1 MTPFLTRRKLLTE
14 RQEALLEEIRA
25 ALEALRAALK
35 RFGVDVAPA
44 DARILDD
51 AIANLDELFLLVVAG
66 EYNSGKSSFINALL
80 GAPVVA
86 EGVTPTTDRITLLR
100 YGDTPG
106 ESVSGAFLVEHRFPA
121 DVLHRMAIVDTPGTN
136 AIIRRHEE
144 LTRDFIP
151 RADLVL
157 FVTSASQPFSA
168 SERAFLELIRDW
180 GKKVV
185 LIVNKADLLDDA
197 GLAEVVAFVGRH
209 AEDLFGMRP
218 DIFAVS
224 SRLARQ
230 ARDSDDQALW
240 DASRFPAIEQYISDT
255 LDEERRVRLKLL
267 SPLGV
272 ARRLAERYLVAADDR
287 LAALRDD
294 VAAIENIERQLEQF
308 RSDLADDFQRHRA
321 DVANVLN
328 EFELRGMQFFDETI
342 RVSNLFNLA
351 RHQQEISDTFARDI
365 VADVPQQIE
374 ARLQALI
381 DWMVEKNL
389 RMWQGVMDYLRRE
402 RAVQQRSG
410 LIGEI
415 GGTFEYNRNALIESV
430 AREAEKVVATYDR
443 ELEAQALTEEVRS
456 AIAGS
461 TLVGAGAIGIG
472 TLLVLLL
479 HGALLDVTGV
489 LVAGALAIGGLYIIP
504 NKRRQI
510 KRQFHQ
516 RVADL
521 RETLAETMER
531 QFNAELDRMI
541 TRIRDAID
549 PYTRFVYTQHE
560 HLLATQRELSD
571 AEAEIGRLQ
580 AEVER
585 S

>member
-1 MTPFLTRRKLLTE
+1 MTSFITRRKLLTE
-14 RQEALLEEIRA
+14 RQEALLEAIRA

-35 RFGVDVAPA
+35 RFGVDVAPN
-44 DARILDD
+44 DARILNDV
-51 AIANLDELFLLVVAG
+51 ITNLDELFLLVVAG

-86 EGVTPTTDRITLLR
+86 EGVTPTTDRITVLR
-100 YGDTPG
+100 YGDVPSET
-106 ESVSGAFLVEHRFPA
+106 VRGALLVEHRFPA
-121 DVLHRMAIVDTPGTN
+121 DVVRHMAIVDTPGTN
-136 AIIRRHEE
+136 AIIKRHEE

-185 LIVNKADLLDDA
+185 IVVNKADLLDEA
-197 GLAEVVAFVGRH
+197 GLAEVVTFVGTH
-209 AEDLFGMRP
+209 AEDLFGVRP
-218 DIFAVS
+218 EIFAIS

-230 ARDSDDQALW
+230 ARDSNDQALW
-240 DASRFPAIEQYISDT
+240 DASRFPAIEQYISNT
-255 LDEERRVRLKLL
+255 LDEEQRVRLKLL

-272 ARRLAERYLVAADDR
+272 AHRLAERYLVAIEDR
-287 LAALRDD
+287 LMSLRDD
-294 VAAIENIERQLEQF
+294 VAAIENIERQLAQF
-308 RSDLADDFQRHRA
+308 RSDLTDDFQRHQA
-321 DVANVLN
+321 DIANILN
-328 EFELRGMQFFDETI
+328 EFELRGMQFFDDTI
-342 RVSNLFNLA
+342 SISNLFNLA
-351 RHQQEISDTFARDI
+351 RRQQEISDAFAHEI

-374 ARLQALI
+374 ARLQGLI

-389 RMWQGVMDYLRRE
+389 RMWQGVIDYLRRE

-430 AREAEKVVATYDR
+430 AREAEKVVASYDR
-443 ELEAQALTEEVRS
+443 EAEAQALTEEVRA
-456 AIAGS
+456 AIASS
-461 TLVGAGAIGIG
+461 TLVGAGAVGIG
-472 TLLVLLL
+472 ALLVLLL
-479 HGALLDVTGV
+479 HGALFDVTGV
-489 LVAGALAIGGLYIIP
+489 LVAGLLAIGGLYIIP

-521 RETLAETMER
+521 RETLAATMER

-549 PYTRFVYTQHE
+549 PYTRFVYTQHD
-560 HLLATQRELSD
+560 HLLTIQRELSD
-571 AEAEIGRLQ
+571 AEAEISRLQ

>member
-1 MTPFLTRRKLLTE
+1 MTPFMTRRKLLTE
-14 RQEALLEEIRA
+14 RQEALLEAIRA

-35 RFGVDVAPA
+35 RFGVDVAPD
-44 DARILDD
+44 DARILNDV
-51 AIANLDELFLLVVAG
+51 ITNLDELFLLVVAG

-80 GAPVVA
+80 GASVVA
-86 EGVTPTTDRITLLR
+86 EGVTPTTDRITVLR

-106 ESVSGAFLVEHRFPA
+106 ENVSGALLVEHRFPA
-121 DVLHRMAIVDTPGTN
+121 DVLRHMAIVDTPGTN
-136 AIIRRHEE
+136 AIIKRHEE

-185 LIVNKADLLDDA
+185 IVVNKADLLDDA
-197 GLAEVVAFVGRH
+197 GLTEVVAFVGRH
-209 AEDLFGMRP
+209 AEDLFGVRP
-218 DIFAVS
+218 EIFAIS

-230 ARDSDDQALW
+230 ARDSNDQALW

-255 LDEERRVRLKLL
+255 LDEEQRVRLKLL

-272 ARRLAERYLVAADDR
+272 ARRLAERYLAAIEDR
-287 LAALRDD
+287 LLSLRDD
-294 VAAIENIERQLEQF
+294 VAAIENIERQLAQF
-308 RSDLADDFQRHRA
+308 CSDLTDDFQRHQA
-321 DVANVLN
+321 DIANILN
-328 EFELRGMQFFDETI
+328 EFELRGMQFFDDTI

-351 RHQQEISDTFARDI
+351 RRQQEISDTFAHDI

-389 RMWQGVMDYLRRE
+389 RMWQGVIDYLRRE

-430 AREAEKVVATYDR
+430 AREAEKVVASYNR
-443 ELEAQALTEEVRS
+443 EAEAQALTEEVRA
-456 AIAGS
+456 AIASS
-461 TLVGAGAIGIG
+461 TLVGAGAVGIG

-479 HGALLDVTGV
+479 HGALFDVTGV
-489 LVAGALAIGGLYIIP
+489 LVAGLLAIGGLYIIP

-521 RETLAETMER
+521 RETLAATMER

-549 PYTRFVYTQHE
+549 PYTRFVYTQHD
-560 HLLATQRELSD
+560 HLLTIQRELSD
-571 AEAEIGRLQ
+571 AEAEISRLQ

>member
-14 RQEALLEEIRA
+14 RQEALLEAIRA

-51 AIANLDELFLLVVAG
+51 AIANLDELFLLVIAG

-86 EGVTPTTDRITLLR
+86 EGVTPTTDRITVLR

-106 ESVSGAFLVEHRFPA
+106 ETVSGAFLVEHRFPA
-121 DVLHRMAIVDTPGTN
+121 EVLRRMAIVDTPGTN

-224 SRLARQ
+224 ARLARQ
-230 ARDSDDQALW
+230 ARDSDDQVLW
-240 DASRFPAIEQYISDT
+240 EASRFPAIEQYISDT
-255 LDEERRVRLKLL
+255 LDEEQRVRLKLL

-272 ARRLAERYLVAADDR
+272 ARRLAERYLVAVEDR
-287 LAALRDD
+287 LLSLRDD

-351 RHQQEISDTFARDI
+351 RHQQEISDTFARDV

-374 ARLQALI
+374 ARLQALV
-381 DWMVEKNL
+381 DWMVDRNL
-389 RMWQGVMDYLRRE
+389 RMWQGVMEYLRRE

-430 AREAEKVVATYDR
+430 ARKAEEVVATYDR
-443 ELEAQALTEEVRS
+443 EAEAQALTEEVRS

-461 TLVGAGAIGIG
+461 TLVGAGAVGIG
-472 TLLVLLL
+472 ALLVLLL

-489 LVAGALAIGGLYIIP
+489 LVAGVLAIGGLYIIP

-516 RVADL
+516 RIADL

-541 TRIRDAID
+541 HRIRDAID
-549 PYTRFVYTQHE
+549 PYTRFVYTQHD

-571 AEAEIGRLQ
+571 AEAEISRLQ

>member
-1 MTPFLTRRKLLTE
+1 MTPFLTRRTLLTG

-25 ALEALRAALK
+25 ALAALRTALH
-35 RFGVDVAPA
+35 RFGVDVAPG
-44 DARILDD
+44 DMRILDD
-51 AIANLDELFLLVVAG
+51 TITHLDELFLLVVAG

-86 EGVTPTTDRITLLR
+86 EGVTPTTDRITILR

-106 ESVSGAFLVEHRFPA
+106 ETVSSAFLVEHRFPA
-121 DVLHRMAIVDTPGTN
+121 EVLRRMAIVDTPGTN

-144 LTRDFIP
+144 LTHNFIP

-157 FVTSASQPFSA
+157 FVTSAGQPFSA

-185 LIVNKADLLDDA
+185 LIINKADLLDDA

-218 DIFAVS
+218 RIFPVS
-224 SRLARQ
+224 ARLARQ
-230 ARDSDDQALW
+230 ARDTDDQALW
-240 DASRFPAIEQYISDT
+240 EASRFPAVEQYIVTT
-255 LDEERRVRLKLL
+255 LDEEERVRLKLL

-272 ARRLAERYLVAADDR
+272 ARRLAERYLLAVEDR
-287 LAALRDD
+287 LSALRED
-294 VAAIENIERQLEQF
+294 VAAIDNIERQLDLF
-308 RSDLADDFQRHRA
+308 RRDLTEDFQRHRA
-321 DVANVLN
+321 EVANILN
-328 EFELRGMQFFDETI
+328 EFELRGIRFFDETI
-342 RVSNLFNLA
+342 RVSNLFNLV
-351 RHQQEISDTFARDI
+351 RHQQEISEAFARDI

-415 GGTFEYNRNALIESV
+415 GATFEYNRAALIESV
-430 AREAEKVVATYDR
+430 AREAEKVIATYDR
-443 ELEAQALTEEVRS
+443 EAEAQALTAEVQA

-461 TLVGAGAIGIG
+461 TLVGAGAVGIG

-479 HGALLDVTGV
+479 HGAMLDVTGV
-489 LVAGALAIGGLYIIP
+489 LVAGLLAVGGLYLIP

-531 QFNAELDRMI
+531 QFNTECDRMI
-541 TRIRDAID
+541 TRIRDAIE
-549 PYTRFVYTQHE
+549 PYTRFVYAQHE
-560 HLLATQRELSD
+560 LLLTTQRDLSD
-571 AEAEIGRLQ
+571 TEAEISRLQ
-580 AEVER
+580 AEIER
-585 S
+585 R

>member
-1 MTPFLTRRKLLTE
+1 MTSFITRRKLLTE
-14 RQEALLEEIRA
+14 RQEALLEAIRA

-35 RFGVDVAPA
+35 RFGVDVAPD
-44 DARILDD
+44 DARILNDV
-51 AIANLDELFLLVVAG
+51 ITNLDELFLLVVAG

-86 EGVTPTTDRITLLR
+86 EGVTPTTDRITVLR

-106 ESVSGAFLVEHRFPA
+106 ENISSALLVEHRFPA
-121 DVLHRMAIVDTPGTN
+121 DVLRHMAIVDTPGTN
-136 AIIRRHEE
+136 AIIKRHEE

-185 LIVNKADLLDDA
+185 IVVNKADLLDDA
-197 GLAEVVAFVGRH
+197 GLAEVVTFVGTH
-209 AEDLFGMRP
+209 AEDLFGVRP
-218 DIFAVS
+218 EIFAIS

-230 ARDSDDQALW
+230 ARDSNDQALW
-240 DASRFPAIEQYISDT
+240 DASRFPAIEQYINDT
-255 LDEERRVRLKLL
+255 LDEEQRVRLKLL

-272 ARRLAERYLVAADDR
+272 AHRLAERYLVAIDAR
-287 LAALRDD
+287 LMSLRDD
-294 VAAIENIERQLEQF
+294 VAAIENIERQLAQF
-308 RSDLADDFQRHRA
+308 RSDLTDDFQRHQA
-321 DVANVLN
+321 DIANILN
-328 EFELRGMQFFDETI
+328 EFELRGMQFFDDTI

-351 RHQQEISDTFARDI
+351 RRQQEISDAFAHDI

-374 ARLQALI
+374 ARLQGLI

-389 RMWQGVMDYLRRE
+389 RMWQGVIDYLRRE

-430 AREAEKVVATYDR
+430 AREAEKVVASYDR
-443 ELEAQALTEEVRS
+443 EAEAQALTEEVRA
-456 AIAGS
+456 AIASS
-461 TLVGAGAIGIG
+461 TLVGAGAVGIG

-479 HGALLDVTGV
+479 HGALFDVTGV
-489 LVAGALAIGGLYIIP
+489 LVAGLLAIGGLYIIP

-521 RETLAETMER
+521 RETLAATMER
-531 QFNAELDRMI
+531 QFNTELDRMI

-549 PYTRFVYTQHE
+549 PYTRFVYTQHD
-560 HLLATQRELSD
+560 HLLTIQRELSD
-571 AEAEIGRLQ
+571 AEAEISRLQ

>member
-25 ALEALRAALK
+25 ALEALRAALQ

-44 DARILDD
+44 DVRILDD
-51 AIANLDELFLLVVAG
+51 TIAHLDELFLLVVAG

-86 EGVTPTTDRITLLR
+86 EGVTPTTDRITVLR

-106 ESVSGAFLVEHRFPA
+106 EAVSGALLVEHRFPA
-121 DVLHRMAIVDTPGTN
+121 EVLRRMAIVDTPGTN

-144 LTRDFIP
+144 LTRNFIP

-157 FVTSASQPFSA
+157 FITSATQPFSA

-185 LIVNKADLLDDA
+185 IIVNKADLLDDA
-197 GLAEVVAFVGRH
+197 GLAEVVTFVGRH
-209 AEDLFGMRP
+209 AEDLFGIRP
-218 DIFAVS
+218 EIFPVS
-224 SRLARQ
+224 ARLARQ
-230 ARDSDDQALW
+230 ARDGDDQALW
-240 DASRFPAIEQYISDT
+240 DASRFPEIEQYISET
-255 LDEERRVRLKLL
+255 LDEEQRVRLKLL

-272 ARRLAERYLVAADDR
+272 ARRLAERYLVAVEDR
-287 LAALRDD
+287 LTALRDD

-308 RSDLADDFQRHRA
+308 RGDLADDFQRHRA
-321 DVANVLN
+321 DVANILN
-328 EFELRGMQFFDETI
+328 EFELRGMQFFDDTI
-342 RVSNLFNLA
+342 RVSNLFNLV
-351 RHQQEISDTFARDI
+351 RHQQEISETFARDV

-381 DWMVEKNL
+381 DWMVAKNL
-389 RMWQGVMDYLRRE
+389 RMWQGVMEYLRRE

-415 GGTFEYNRNALIESV
+415 GGTFEYNRNALIETV

-443 ELEAQALTEEVRS
+443 EAEAQALTDEVRS

-461 TLVGAGAIGIG
+461 TLVGAGALGIG

-489 LVAGALAIGGLYIIP
+489 LVAGVLALGGLYIIP

-521 RETLAETMER
+521 RETLAETMEC

-549 PYTRFVYTQHE
+549 PYTRFVYTQHD
-560 HLLATQRELSD
+560 HLLTTQRELSD
-571 AEAEIGRLQ
+571 AEASIGRLQ

>member
-1 MTPFLTRRKLLTE
+1 MMPFLTRRSLLTE
-14 RQEALLEEIRA
+14 RQEALIEEIRA
-25 ALEALRAALK
+25 ALTALRAALH
-35 RFGVDVAPA
+35 RFGVDVAPG
-44 DARILDD
+44 DMRILDD
-51 AIANLDELFLLVVAG
+51 TITHLDELFLLVVAG

-86 EGVTPTTDRITLLR
+86 EGVTPTTDRITILR
-100 YGDTPG
+100 YGDTPV
-106 ESVSGAFLVEHRFPA
+106 EMVRGAFLVEHRFPA
-121 DVLHRMAIVDTPGTN
+121 DVLRRMAIVDTPGTN

-144 LTRDFIP
+144 LTHNFIP

-185 LIVNKADLLDDA
+185 LIINKADMLDDT
-197 GLAEVVAFVGRH
+197 GLAEVVAFVGTH

-218 DIFAVS
+218 EIFPVS
-224 SRLARQ
+224 ARLARQ
-230 ARDSDDQALW
+230 ARDTDDQALW
-240 DASRFPAIEQYISDT
+240 EASRFPAIERYIVTT
-255 LDEERRVRLKLL
+255 LDEEQRVRLKLL

-272 ARRLAERYLVAADDR
+272 ARRLAERYLLAVEDR

-294 VAAIENIERQLEQF
+294 VAAIDNIERQLDLF
-308 RSDLADDFQRHRA
+308 RRDLTEDFQRHQA
-321 DVANVLN
+321 EVANILN
-328 EFELRGMQFFDETI
+328 EFELRGIRFFDETI
-342 RVSNLFNLA
+342 RVSNLFNLV
-351 RHQQEISDTFARDI
+351 RHQQEISEAFARDI

-415 GGTFEYNRNALIESV
+415 GGTFEYNRTALIESV
-430 AREAEKVVATYDR
+430 AREAEKVIATYDR
-443 ELEAQALTEEVRS
+443 EAEAQALTAEVQA
-456 AIAGS
+456 AIASS
-461 TLVGAGAIGIG
+461 TLVGAGAVGVG

-479 HGALLDVTGV
+479 HGAMLDVTGV
-489 LVAGALAIGGLYIIP
+489 LVAGLLAVGGLYLIP

-531 QFNAELDRMI
+531 QFNTELDRMI
-541 TRIRDAID
+541 ARIRDAIE
-549 PYTRFVYTQHE
+549 PYTRFVYAQHE
-560 HLLATQRELSD
+560 LLLTTQRDLSD
-571 AEAEIGRLQ
+571 AEAEISRLQ

-585 S
+585 R

>member
-14 RQEALLEEIRA
+14 RQEALLEAIRA
-25 ALEALRAALK
+25 ALAALRAALR

-86 EGVTPTTDRITLLR
+86 EGVTPTTDRITVLR

-106 ESVSGAFLVEHRFPA
+106 EAVSGAFLVEHRFPA
-121 DVLHRMAIVDTPGTN
+121 DVLRRMAIVDTPGTN
-136 AIIRRHEE
+136 AIIQRHEE

-185 LIVNKADLLDDA
+185 IVVNKADLLDDA
-197 GLAEVVAFVGRH
+197 GLTEVVAFVGRH
-209 AEDLFGMRP
+209 AEDLFGVRP
-218 DIFAVS
+218 EIFAVS

-240 DASRFPAIEQYISDT
+240 DASRFPVIEQYISDT
-255 LDEERRVRLKLL
+255 LDEEQRVRLKLL

-272 ARRLAERYLVAADDR
+272 ARRLAERYLVAAEDR

-328 EFELRGMQFFDETI
+328 EFELRGVQFFDETI
-342 RVSNLFNLA
+342 RVSNLFNLV
-351 RHQQEISDTFARDI
+351 RHQEEISDTFARDI

-443 ELEAQALTEEVRS
+443 EAEAQALTEEVRS
-456 AIAGS
+456 AIASS
-461 TLVGAGAIGIG
+461 TLVGAGAVGIG

-489 LVAGALAIGGLYIIP
+489 LVAGVLAIGGLYIIP

-541 TRIRDAID
+541 IRIRDAID
-549 PYTRFVYTQHE
+549 PYTRFVYTQHD
-560 HLLATQRELSD
+560 HLLATQRDLSD
-571 AEAEIGRLQ
+571 AEAEISRLQ

>member
-1 MTPFLTRRKLLTE
+1 MTPLITRRKLLTE
-14 RQEALLEEIRA
+14 RQEALLEAIRA
-25 ALEALRAALK
+25 ALEALRAGLK
-35 RFGVDVAPA
+35 RFGVDVAPE
-44 DARILDD
+44 DARILNDV
-51 AIANLDELFLLVVAG
+51 ITNLDELFLLVVAG

-86 EGVTPTTDRITLLR
+86 EGVTPTTDRITVLR

-106 ESVSGAFLVEHRFPA
+106 ENVSGALLVEHRFPA
-121 DVLHRMAIVDTPGTN
+121 DVLRHIAIVDTPGTN
-136 AIIRRHEE
+136 AIIKRHEE
-144 LTRDFIP
+144 LTHDFIP

-185 LIVNKADLLDDA
+185 IVVNKADLLDDA

-209 AEDLFGMRP
+209 AEDLFGVRP
-218 DIFAVS
+218 EIFAVS

-230 ARDSDDQALW
+230 ARDSNDQALW

-255 LDEERRVRLKLL
+255 LDEEQRVRLKLL

-272 ARRLAERYLVAADDR
+272 ARRLAERYLAAIEDR
-287 LAALRDD
+287 LLSLRDD
-294 VAAIENIERQLEQF
+294 VAAIENIERQLAQF
-308 RSDLADDFQRHRA
+308 RSDLTDDFQRHQA
-321 DVANVLN
+321 DIANILN
-328 EFELRGMQFFDETI
+328 EFELRGIQFFDDTI

-351 RHQQEISDTFARDI
+351 RRQQEISDTFAHDI
-365 VADVPQQIE
+365 VADVPQKIE
-374 ARLQALI
+374 ARLQGLI

-389 RMWQGVMDYLRRE
+389 RMWQGVIDYLRRE

-430 AREAEKVVATYDR
+430 AREAEKVVASYNR
-443 ELEAQALTEEVRS
+443 EAEAQALTEEVRA
-456 AIAGS
+456 AIASS
-461 TLVGAGAIGIG
+461 TLVGAGAVGIG

-479 HGALLDVTGV
+479 HGALFDVTGV
-489 LVAGALAIGGLYIIP
+489 LVAGLLAIGGLYIIP

-521 RETLAETMER
+521 RETLAATMER

-549 PYTRFVYTQHE
+549 PYTRFVYTQHD
-560 HLLATQRELSD
+560 HLLTIQRELSD
-571 AEAEIGRLQ
+571 AEAEISRLQ

>member
-14 RQEALLEEIRA
+14 RQEALLEAIRA

-51 AIANLDELFLLVVAG
+51 AIANLDELFLLVIAG

-86 EGVTPTTDRITLLR
+86 EGVTPTTDRITVLR
-100 YGDTPG
+100 YGDTLG
-106 ESVSGAFLVEHRFPA
+106 ETVSGAFLVEHRFPA
-121 DVLHRMAIVDTPGTN
+121 EVLRRMAIVDTPGTN

-224 SRLARQ
+224 ARLARQ
-230 ARDSDDQALW
+230 ARDSDDQVLW
-240 DASRFPAIEQYISDT
+240 EASRFPAIEQYISDT
-255 LDEERRVRLKLL
+255 LDEEQRVRLKLL

-272 ARRLAERYLVAADDR
+272 ARRLAERYLVAVEDR
-287 LAALRDD
+287 LLSLRDD

-351 RHQQEISDTFARDI
+351 RHQQEISDTFARDV

-374 ARLQALI
+374 ARLQALV
-381 DWMVEKNL
+381 DWMVDRNL
-389 RMWQGVMDYLRRE
+389 RMWQGVMEYLRRE

-430 AREAEKVVATYDR
+430 ARKAEEVVATYDR
-443 ELEAQALTEEVRS
+443 EAEAQALTEEVRS

-461 TLVGAGAIGIG
+461 TLVGAGAVGIG
-472 TLLVLLL
+472 ALLVLLL

-489 LVAGALAIGGLYIIP
+489 LVAGVLAIGGLYIIP

-516 RVADL
+516 RIADL

-541 TRIRDAID
+541 RRIRDAID
-549 PYTRFVYTQHE
+549 PYTRFVYTQHD

-571 AEAEIGRLQ
+571 AEAEISRLQ

>member
-1 MTPFLTRRKLLTE
+1 MTRFLTRRKLLTE
-14 RQEALLEEIRA
+14 RQEALLEAIRA
-25 ALEALRAALK
+25 ALAALRAALR

-86 EGVTPTTDRITLLR
+86 EGVTPTTDRITVLR

-106 ESVSGAFLVEHRFPA
+106 EAVSGAFLVEHRFPA
-121 DVLHRMAIVDTPGTN
+121 DVLRRMAIVDTPGTN
-136 AIIRRHEE
+136 AIIQRHEE

-185 LIVNKADLLDDA
+185 IVVNKADLLDDA
-197 GLAEVVAFVGRH
+197 GLTEVVAFVGRH
-209 AEDLFGMRP
+209 AEDLFGVRP
-218 DIFAVS
+218 EIFAVS

-240 DASRFPAIEQYISDT
+240 DASRFPVIEQYISDT
-255 LDEERRVRLKLL
+255 LDEEQRVRLKLL

-272 ARRLAERYLVAADDR
+272 ARRLAERYLVAAEDR

-328 EFELRGMQFFDETI
+328 EFELRGVQFFDETI
-342 RVSNLFNLA
+342 RVSNLFNLV
-351 RHQQEISDTFARDI
+351 RHQEEISDTFARDI

-443 ELEAQALTEEVRS
+443 EAEAQALTEEVRS
-456 AIAGS
+456 AIASS
-461 TLVGAGAIGIG
+461 TLVGAGAVGIG

-489 LVAGALAIGGLYIIP
+489 LVAGVLAIGGLYIIP

-541 TRIRDAID
+541 IRIRDAID
-549 PYTRFVYTQHE
+549 PYTRFVYTQHD
-560 HLLATQRELSD
+560 HLLATQRDLSD
-571 AEAEIGRLQ
+571 AEAEISRLQ

>member
-1 MTPFLTRRKLLTE
+1 MTPFLTRRTLLTE

-25 ALEALRAALK
+25 ALTALRAALH
-35 RFGVDVAPA
+35 RFGVDVAPG
-44 DARILDD
+44 DMRILDD
-51 AIANLDELFLLVVAG
+51 TIVHLDELFLLVVAG

-86 EGVTPTTDRITLLR
+86 EGVTPTTDRITILR

-106 ESVSGAFLVEHRFPA
+106 EMVRGTFLVEHRYPA

-144 LTRDFIP
+144 LTHNFIP

-157 FVTSASQPFSA
+157 FVTSAGQPFSA

-185 LIVNKADLLDDA
+185 LIINKADLLDDS
-197 GLAEVVAFVGRH
+197 GLAEVVAFVGTH

-218 DIFAVS
+218 EIFPVS
-224 SRLARQ
+224 ARLARL
-230 ARDSDDQALW
+230 ARDTDDQALW
-240 DASRFPAIEQYISDT
+240 EASRFPAIEQYIVTT
-255 LDEERRVRLKLL
+255 LDEEQRVRLKLL

-272 ARRLAERYLVAADDR
+272 AHRLAERYLLVVEDR
-287 LAALRDD
+287 LSALRDD
-294 VAAIENIERQLEQF
+294 VAAIDNIERQLDLF
-308 RSDLADDFQRHRA
+308 RHDLTEDFQRHRA
-321 DVANVLN
+321 EVAGILN
-328 EFELRGMQFFDETI
+328 EFELRGIRFFDETI

-374 ARLQALI
+374 ACLQALI
-381 DWMVEKNL
+381 DRMVEKNL
-389 RMWQGVMDYLRRE
+389 RMWQGVMDYVRRE

-415 GGTFEYNRNALIESV
+415 GATFEYNRAALIESV
-430 AREAEKVVATYDR
+430 SREAEKVIATYDR
-443 ELEAQALTEEVRS
+443 EAEAQALTTEVQA

-461 TLVGAGAIGIG
+461 TLVGAGAVGIG

-479 HGALLDVTGV
+479 HGAMLDVTGV
-489 LVAGALAIGGLYIIP
+489 LVAGLLAVGGLYLIP

-521 RETLAETMER
+521 RETLADTMER
-531 QFNAELDRMI
+531 QFNAELERMI
-541 TRIRDAID
+541 TRIRDAIE
-549 PYTRFVYTQHE
+549 PYTRFVYAQHE
-560 HLLATQRELSD
+560 LLLTTQRDLSD
-571 AEAEIGRLQ
+571 AEAEIGRVQ

-585 S
+585 R